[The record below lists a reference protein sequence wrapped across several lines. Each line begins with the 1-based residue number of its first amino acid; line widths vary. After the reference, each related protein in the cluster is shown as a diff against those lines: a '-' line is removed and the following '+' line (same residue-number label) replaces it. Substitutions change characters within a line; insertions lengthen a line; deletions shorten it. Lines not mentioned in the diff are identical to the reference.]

1 LSVSPPPI
9 PPRVAVAVPAT
20 QHVDIRWHANFAR
33 IISMCPPGSGQFY
46 ANRYGVA
53 ETRED
58 LINQF
63 LNMPDFTHLLFYD
76 TDVIPMENHAVA
88 TLLNDNLPVVSGIYF
103 NSLYTGLAAWVQ
115 EKPLTWAAV
124 QGLPNPIIEVDK
136 CGAGFLLMKRDV
148 FKLLV
153 SEERPWFYYKMSGGD
168 MMSEDFYFFYS
179 KLLKVGIKPFVDT
192 RVRCQHLKTC
202 MVNPDGTVAF

>member
-1 LSVSPPPI
+1 MQMVPPNS
-9 PPRVAVAVPAT
+9 T
-20 QHVDIRWHANFAR
+20 F
-33 IISMCPPGSGQFY
+33 MY

-63 LNMPDFTHLLFYD
+63 LNAPDFTHLLFVD
-76 TDVIPMENHAVA
+76 TDVIPMENHAVT

-103 NSLYTGLAAWVQ
+103 NSLYTGLAAWIT
-115 EKPLTWAAV
+115 EKPLTWQGI
-124 QGLPNPIIEVDK
+124 QGLPNPLIEVDK

-179 KLLKVGIKPFVDT
+179 KLLKVGIKPFIDT

-202 MVNPDGTVAF
+202 LVNPDGQIAF

>member
-1 LSVSPPPI
+1 MSQQVQV

-20 QHVDIRWHANFAR
+20 QHVDIRWHANFSR
-33 IISMCPPGSGQFY
+33 IVQMCPPGSGQFY

-58 LINQF
+58 LVTQF
-63 LNMPDFTHLLFYD
+63 LGMPDFTHMLFYD

-115 EKPLTWAAV
+115 EKPLTWAGI
-124 QGLPNPIIEVDK
+124 QGLPNPIIECDK
-136 CGAGFLLMKRDV
+136 VGAGFLLIKRDV

-153 SEERPWFYYKMSGGD
+153 SEDRPWFYYKMSGGD

-192 RVRCQHLKTC
+192 RVRCQHLKTAL
-202 MVNPDGTVAF
+202 VNPDGTVAF

>member
-1 LSVSPPPI
+1 
-9 PPRVAVAVPAT
+9 
-20 QHVDIRWHANFAR
+20 
-33 IISMCPPGSGQFY
+33 MCPPNAGFFY

-58 LINQF
+58 LVNQF
-63 LNMPDFTHLLFYD
+63 LNAPDFTHLLFVD
-76 TDVIPMENHAVA
+76 TDIIPMENHAVA

-124 QGLPNPIIEVDK
+124 QGLPNPIIECDK
-136 CGAGFLLMKRDV
+136 VGAGFLLIKRDV
-148 FKLLV
+148 FKLLQ

-168 MMSEDFYFFYS
+168 MLSEDFYFFYS
-179 KLLKVGIKPFVDT
+179 KLLKVGLKPFVDT
-192 RVRCQHLKTC
+192 RVRCQHLKTAL
-202 MVNPDGTVAF
+202 VNPDGTVAF